1 MTQEHLAEKLV
12 WESKPL
18 LRTARVEQEEFEL
31 ACVREFSHSGLY
43 LGVSVS
49 RVERRERIRSA
60 ILREHKAQLRW
71 QDSQFTYA
79 DIYAQVYRQLLEAS
93 HPEDGGSKRPRGE
106 RRAFAIDD
114 LTDDKELHEG
124 DEEIFS

>member
-1 MTQEHLAEKLV
+1 MTTRQFLDEQLLADVAAVLK
-12 WESKPL
+12 
-18 LRTARVEQEEFEL
+18 
-31 ACVREFSHSGLY
+31 HSGLY

-79 DIYAQVYRQLLEAS
+79 DIFALVYRQLLGAS
-93 HPEDGGSKRPRGE
+93 HPGDGGSGRPRAE
-106 RRAFAIDD
+106 RCKFAIDD
-114 LTDDKELHEG
+114 LTDDEETNER